1 MLNETDREV
10 FNDILP
16 AMIQAGNFIKD
27 FKYKGY
33 TLNPDEEHVN
43 VILEGLKNRD
53 GYCPCRVQRTP
64 ENKCVCDA
72 FIRTGECC
80 CKLWVKAEDKE

>member
-1 MLNETDREV
+1 MLNETDRGF
-10 FNDILP
+10 FNKI
-16 AMIQAGNFIKD
+16 IQAMLKWCKFTPFN
-27 FKYKGY
+27 YKGY

-80 CKLWVKAEDKE
+80 CKLWVKADE